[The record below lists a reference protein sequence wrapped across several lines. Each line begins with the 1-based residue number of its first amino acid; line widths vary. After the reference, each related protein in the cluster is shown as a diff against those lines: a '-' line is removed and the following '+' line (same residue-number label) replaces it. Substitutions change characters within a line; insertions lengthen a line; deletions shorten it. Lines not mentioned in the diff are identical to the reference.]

1 VQQSPSKQ
9 EEIKEMQLLLKP
21 FLEKLLDNIVSQ
33 IKINVDKSGAN
44 KCALDAI
51 NDNYPEDQKIEI
63 RQNKYLNNMIERG
76 S

>member
-44 KCALDAI
+44 KCAIDAI
-51 NDNYPEDQKIEI
+51 NDNYP
-63 RQNKYLNNMIERG
+63 N
-76 S
+76 